1 MIELRLLSGVRKGES
16 VSARPPL
23 TIGRAT
29 SSGLCLPEPG
39 VWDSHARIECA
50 EDGRLHL
57 KAMGDGTVSVDSK
70 AVHDA
75 VLRSGDR
82 IVLGSVT
89 IEFRLAP
96 ARQPGLQV
104 PERLLWSMLVAAA
117 LFQLTLLGLLAA
129 T

>member
-23 TIGRAT
+23 TIGRAP

-39 VWDSHARIECA
+39 VWESHARIECA
-50 EDGRLHL
+50 TDGRLHL
-57 KAMGDGTVSVDSK
+57 TAMGEGGVSIDSK
-70 AVHDA
+70 SVRDA

-89 IEFRLAP
+89 LEFRLAP
-96 ARQPGLQV
+96 ACQLGLQG
-104 PERLLWSMLVAAA
+104 PERLLWSMLVAAV
-117 LFQLTLLGLLAA
+117 LLQLALLGLLAGA
-129 T
+129 